1 MKYVLLLKGSPF
13 DLLPNS
19 DYIFIIHCQ
28 MKQVVLLK
36 HVKAW
41 LISGADRRSDKTVFG
56 LKQRRFYPRENQK
69 RTANKI
75 WHP

>member
-1 MKYVLLLKGSPF
+1 
-13 DLLPNS
+13 
-19 DYIFIIHCQ
+19 